1 MGAPRTHSA
10 AAGRENRGASAGAVL
25 DAPRTEP
32 LKRPPAGDPTWKR
45 GIALLSLVLSGWLWF
60 VGLVDSLNRPSVV
73 DDLSLRQLQLTTL
86 AAEALPPELRPA
98 LVGEAP
104 RAALVEELERQMEA
118 SELPPTASQRLEL
131 ALLERSG
138 EAGVERQRQPRQTMM
153 ALIETVD
160 APRRPLLTA
169 LIDGGRRSPEQQRT
183 LLEPWNPS
191 PMLRQLSCEQL
202 GGPAAACPAAT
213 EANRLLLRLLGV
225 NLLPLLLVLAGIALL
240 LRRIWLQLRGQAGVA
255 PPLLGPPL
263 TPVDVTLLI
272 AGGFVLIGE
281 VLMPELL
288 RPPLEALVG
297 GLALSPVMAQGLQV
311 LLLYLGL
318 MAAPLLILLW
328 MLPPRSQSPAGGWLQ
343 WQLRPVATALAQ
355 AGSGVLM
362 VLPCVALSSWLVER
376 IWGDPGG
383 SNPLLDLVLTSGD
396 SLALSCFALTAIVLA
411 PIFEETLFRGVLLP
425 VLGQRLGGGWA
436 VLLSA
441 LLFAAAHLSVGEF
454 VPLLV
459 LALGLG
465 WLRWRSGRLL
475 PSVLMHALWNG
486 LTFLNLLLLAD

>member
-1 MGAPRTHSA
+1 
-10 AAGRENRGASAGAVL
+10 L

-32 LKRPPAGDPTWKR
+32 LKRPPADDPAWKR
-45 GIALLSLVLSGWLWF
+45 GIALLALVLSGWLWF
-60 VGLVDSLNRPSVV
+60 VGLVDSLSRPSVE

-104 RAALVEELERQMEA
+104 RAALVQALERQMEA
-118 SELPPTASQRLEL
+118 AELPPTAAQRLEL

-138 EAGVERQRQPRQTMM
+138 EAGEKRQSQPRQDLM

-169 LIDGGRRSPEQQRT
+169 LIDGGRRSPEEQQS
-183 LLEPWNPS
+183 LLQPWNPS

-202 GGPAAACPAAT
+202 GGPASACPAAT

-225 NLLPLLLVLAGIALL
+225 NLLPLLLVLAGVALL
-240 LRRIWLQLRGQAGVA
+240 LRRIWLQLRGRSAGA

-263 TPVDVTLLI
+263 SPVDVTLLI

-297 GLALSPVMAQGLQV
+297 GLALTAVQAQGLQV

-318 MAAPLLILLW
+318 MAAPLLILAW
-328 MLPPRSQSPAGGWLQ
+328 MLPPFSQRPSGGWLQ
-343 WQLRPVATALAQ
+343 WHLRPIAPALAQ
-355 AGSGVLM
+355 AAASVLM
-362 VLPCVALSSWLVER
+362 VLPCVALSSWLIGR

-383 SNPLLDLVLTSGD
+383 SNPLLDLVLTSAD
-396 SLALSCFALTAIVLA
+396 PLALACFALTAVVLA
-411 PIFEETLFRGVLLP
+411 PLFEETLFRGVLLP
-425 VLGQRLGGGWA
+425 VLGRRVGGGWA
-436 VLLSA
+436 VVLSA
-441 LLFAAAHLSVGEF
+441 ALFAAAHLSVGEF

-465 WLRWRSGRLL
+465 LLRWQSGRLL

-486 LTFLNLLLLAD
+486 ITFLNLLLLAD